1 MNEDYELGGQT
12 NILVGK
18 GNPIKIRTWSE
29 STNMV
34 VVPLDNFVILRIE
47 FMHSAKMVLM
57 PFLNSLC
64 LIGGNDPRVVLVS

>member
-1 MNEDYELGGQT
+1 
-12 NILVGK
+12 
-18 GNPIKIRTWSE
+18 
-29 STNMV
+29 MV